1 MLSDGSAPAI
11 VRQLVN
17 DAAPP
22 IQGPVR
28 SRDNAWT
35 DLVLTLPILLLYHVG
50 VVFLPVRNAA
60 DWVTSALV
68 EFADRS
74 LFYYLLV
81 TATVGAAVV
90 VFFLIVGQKRALSWQ
105 RFSMIAFEGV
115 IYAVAMRLVAG
126 YVVGQLRLSA
136 GSLEQPGTMTG
147 LVMSLGAGFYE
158 ELVFRVGIFALL
170 GQLVSLAIIAS
181 PKPWKKALFW
191 LGWAIASA
199 LLFSAWHHV
208 GDLGEPFTQK
218 AFVFRWV
225 SGLVFTLIFTLR
237 GFATVVWTH
246 TLYDV
251 WVMVL

>member
-1 MLSDGSAPAI
+1 MNDSASA
-11 VRQLVN
+11 L
-17 DAAPP
+17 
-22 IQGPVR
+22 QGPVR

-60 DWVTSALV
+60 DWVTASLV
-68 EFADRS
+68 DLADRS
-74 LFYYLLV
+74 LFSYLLV

-90 VFFLIVGQKRALSWQ
+90 VFFLFIGQKRALRWQ
-105 RFSMIAFEGV
+105 RFAMIAAEGV
-115 IYAVAMRLVAG
+115 VYAVTLRVVAG
-126 YVVGQLRLSA
+126 YVVGQLRLDSSGIVA
-136 GSLEQPGTMTG
+136 PGPFTG

-158 ELVFRVGIFALL
+158 ELVFRVGIFGLL
-170 GQLVSLAIIAS
+170 GQLVYLAAVAA

-191 LGWAIASA
+191 LGWAVVSSF
-199 LLFSAWHHV
+199 LFSAWHHV
-208 GDLGEPFTQK
+208 GELGESFTLE
-218 AFVFRWV
+218 AFAFRWV
-225 SGLVFTLIFTLR
+225 AGLVFTLILALR